1 MGQLPCDKVHFEHQ
15 EGFFHVEKPT
25 KDILNFEELCQA
37 KSLIYTDDTGKKF
50 CFGKPELR
58 KPEDKL
64 TTGKCAALPPGE
76 AEVTADGITGWTDE
90 TRKSDP
96 SGDGVDEANV
106 STPDEKHSSFEEKN
120 FRKTDRRKEKERE
133 EEFGKKKRK
142 GKHN

>member
-1 MGQLPCDKVHFEHQ
+1 MGIVGTVNNGTLYSVSDFFYFSTHSSVVISQTQLPCDKVHFEHQ

-76 AEVTADGITGWTDE
+76 AEVTAVTAD
-90 TRKSDP
+90 
-96 SGDGVDEANV
+96 
-106 STPDEKHSSFEEKN
+106 
-120 FRKTDRRKEKERE
+120 
-133 EEFGKKKRK
+133 
-142 GKHN
+142 